1 MLRFRKLIRKE
12 ILFKLYKAYILPH
25 FYYCSSVWHFCGAR
39 DADKLEAL
47 NKRILRFILG
57 DYSSPYNTLLSK
69 VSSTSLFNK
78 RIQNFLILL
87 YKSLFF
93 THFPTYMKNMFSLR
107 SSSYDLRGNYILSL
121 SKPKTTTYGL
131 NSFSYFSAKQWN
143 ALSDVFRTSF
153 LQTLILKCR
162 VLPLCRFFL
171 LVYTKIC
178 NLLSLFIMYL
188 MYFYVVS
195 ARRY

>member
-12 ILFKLYKAYILPH
+12 ILFKLYKVYILPH

-57 DYSSPYNTLLSK
+57 DYSSPYNTLLPK

-78 RIQNFLILL
+78 RIQNFLIQL

-107 SSSYDLRGNYILSL
+107 SSSYDLRGNYILKQLPMVLTPFLTFQL
-121 SKPKTTTYGL
+121 SSGMHC
-131 NSFSYFSAKQWN
+131 
-143 ALSDVFRTSF
+143 RTFFVPVF
-153 LQTLILKCR
+153 LQTLRLKYR
-162 VLPLCRFFL
+162 MLPSCRFFL
-171 LVYTKIC
+171 PDILKLKIVNC
-178 NLLSLFIMYL
+178 K
-188 MYFYVVS
+188 
-195 ARRY
+195 